1 MAINYLDILSRDDGG
16 EHAATPEAR
25 TPVFYERPRRAKP
38 VRLTKAGGRASL
50 RKRGIGKHKRPRRKH
65 PTGGVSTMA
74 KKRKMSK
81 KQRAAA
87 MRNLAKARRARKR
100 GKVKAPRRA
109 ARRASE
115 RTKRKSAK
123 RVAAGRKAART
134 RKRRRAKGAA
144 EWHGQPKRHAR
155 AAKKGWAKRR
165 RKSGSRPKRR
175 KTSGRRRPSAKQLR
189 AARRNIRKAQAAN
202 RGRRA
207 SMGHRS
213 RSSRREDYG
222 AERRRRGGKRRRR
235 TGAMENPLSGVE
247 LFVGGILGV
256 AGFGIGDFTDR
267 LLATHPLTDKGTK
280 DANGNELYADNPPAT
295 GSYAGLF
302 NPTAITSPMDLA
314 RWANAVLV
322 PGTIFVVAHFVRAP
336 TFRSAMQFFAF
347 GYGIRG
353 LGKGVID
360 LMALV
365 STKFGLGQR
374 LYDGE
379 MRAMVLKDNNGNQQ
393 ANALA
398 SLPAAGLGAA
408 MKQVGAGCGAGCA
421 CAKCKQTPANPPGVG
436 WPSLPRE
443 QANAASTSPRPPN
456 APTNAPPP
464 PAQQPPQGGGSG
476 GGSSGAFSPGPLLG
490 TPRRRGLYTPFG
502 DYSH

>member
-1 MAINYLDILSRDDGG
+1 
-16 EHAATPEAR
+16 
-25 TPVFYERPRRAKP
+25 
-38 VRLTKAGGRASL
+38 
-50 RKRGIGKHKRPRRKH
+50 
-65 PTGGVSTMA
+65 
-74 KKRKMSK
+74 
-81 KQRAAA
+81 
-87 MRNLAKARRARKR
+87 
-100 GKVKAPRRA
+100 
-109 ARRASE
+109 
-115 RTKRKSAK
+115 
-123 RVAAGRKAART
+123 
-134 RKRRRAKGAA
+134 
-144 EWHGQPKRHAR
+144 
-155 AAKKGWAKRR
+155 
-165 RKSGSRPKRR
+165 
-175 KTSGRRRPSAKQLR
+175 
-189 AARRNIRKAQAAN
+189 
-202 RGRRA
+202 
-207 SMGHRS
+207 
-213 RSSRREDYG
+213 
-222 AERRRRGGKRRRR
+222 
-235 TGAMENPLSGVE
+235 MENPLSGVE
-247 LFVGGILGV
+247 LFVGSILGV